1 MTDIERVRELCKEKK
16 IPVSQLEKALGFSN
30 GYLNPKKA
38 KTISYQRMMQIAAFL
53 DVPVSRIFMGPI
65 KASNEKPA
73 SVSADGLN
81 DKLNSLSPE
90 LREQFVRF
98 LALAKADPERAARYL
113 AFAAQELEAQK

>member
-53 DVPVSRIFMGPI
+53 DVPISRIFMGPI
-65 KASNEKPA
+65 KANNEKPA

-98 LALAKADPERAARYL
+98 LALAKADPERATRYL
-113 AFAAQELEAQK
+113 AFAVQELEAQK